1 MLTVFR
7 ILFGKNV
14 KLGNGLADK
23 GSSLSFFML
32 YNHIKTVIGAFAS
45 MPSKIQSNDL
55 VSLFIWAYFYI
66 KFGTDNFIGA
76 FFVFIFNQR
85 DRQLLSIYSYKTR
98 ES

>member
-32 YNHIKTVIGAFAS
+32 CNHIKIVIGAF
-45 MPSKIQSNDL
+45 PLCQVN
-55 VSLFIWAYFYI
+55 
-66 KFGTDNFIGA
+66 
-76 FFVFIFNQR
+76 
-85 DRQLLSIYSYKTR
+85 YKVMT
-98 ES
+98 